1 MRPGEEKS
9 MFNNQRYVTR
19 GITNTVPLVTQIIL
33 WDCIDSMKV
42 ELKDYLQV
50 FKLVA
55 NGSNQQVT
63 HTQEEPPYEHTF
75 TFPTDEPITAKI
87 FVIDDETHSTMLLA
101 EEY

>member
-1 MRPGEEKS
+1 

-42 ELKDYLQV
+42 ERKDYLQV

-63 HTQEEPPYEHTF
+63 HTQEEPPTS
-75 TFPTDEPITAKI
+75 
-87 FVIDDETHSTMLLA
+87 VHSHSPQTTLLQRKSSS
-101 EEY
+101 

>member
-9 MFNNQRYVTR
+9 MFNNQRYATR
-19 GITNTVPLVTQIIL
+19 GITNTVPLVTQIII
-33 WDCIDSMKV
+33 WDCIDSMKT
-42 ELKDYLQV
+42 ERKDCLQV

-55 NGSNQQVT
+55 NGTNQQVT
-63 HTQEEPPYEHTF
+63 HSQEEPAYERTF
-75 TFPTDEPITAKI
+75 TFPTDEPITVKI

>member
-1 MRPGEEKS
+1 
-9 MFNNQRYVTR
+9 MFNNQKFLTR
-19 GITNTVPLVTQIIL
+19 GVMAEIPSWLTNLMWHMVLT
-33 WDCIDSMKV
+33 MEV
-42 ELKDYLQV
+42 EEKDYLQV

-55 NGSNQQVT
+55 NGTNQQVT
-63 HTQEEPPYEHTF
+63 HSQEEPDYERTF

>member
-1 MRPGEEKS
+1 
-9 MFNNQRYVTR
+9 MFNNQRYTTK

-42 ELKDYLQV
+42 ERKDYLQV
-50 FKLVA
+50 FKLVV
-55 NGSNQQVT
+55 NGTNQQVT
-63 HTQEEPPYEHTF
+63 HSQEEPDYERTLI
-75 TFPTDEPITAKI
+75 FPTDEPITAKI